1 LEQIPVPKLDLG
13 QKQMCPSCG
22 AKFYD
27 LGKRPAKC
35 PKCGNTFDPDDELV
49 VATRQAARMS
59 SLDVEETSIEEDDD
73 EDVVVNVKAID
84 PDAEEEIDVEEVT
97 KEIDIEAMD
106 DGDLIM
112 GSDGDDDEDVVGGS
126 DSIPEGFSEQDLDED
141 EELVDEEIPFIEGED
156 ELLEEELGDLDLDD
170 LDEGKEP

>member
-1 LEQIPVPKLDLG
+1 MPKLDLG

-35 PKCGNTFDPDDELV
+35 PKCGNAFDPDDELV

-59 SLDVEETSIEEDDD
+59 SLDVEETSVEDD
-73 EDVVVNVKAID
+73 EDEDAVVKVKAVD
-84 PDAEEEIDVEEVT
+84 PDSEEEMDVEEVT

-112 GSDGDDDEDVVGGS
+112 GSDGDDDEDVVGGG

-156 ELLEEELGDLDLDD
+156 ELLEEELGDIDLDD

>member
-1 LEQIPVPKLDLG
+1 MPKIDLG
-13 QKQMCPSCG
+13 QKQLCPSCG
-22 AKFYD
+22 SKFYD

-35 PKCGNTFDPDDELV
+35 PKCSNAFDPDDEIL

-59 SLDVEETSIEEDDD
+59 VLDVEETSTEEDEDDD
-73 EDVVVNVKAID
+73 QAIKVKTVNVD
-84 PDAEEEIDVEEVT
+84 SEEEDLDVEETT

-112 GSDGDDDEDVVGGS
+112 GNDGDDDDELVVGGGG

-156 ELLEEELGDLDLDD
+156 ELLDEELGDLDLDD